1 MIMNSCGL
9 YIATNTVKKRKL
21 ITKTMKQAAT
31 EAKLQASNAAAKEIF
46 SQQKTKEVEELQSEI
61 SDLKKRLQQIQ
72 HDKSQVRMLLDDVY
86 N

>member
-1 MIMNSCGL
+1 
-9 YIATNTVKKRKL
+9 
-21 ITKTMKQAAT
+21 MKQAAT

-46 SQQKTKEVEELQSEI
+46 SQQKTKEVEEHQSEI

-86 N
+86 KLTNCVHKLVHACIQCATAVL